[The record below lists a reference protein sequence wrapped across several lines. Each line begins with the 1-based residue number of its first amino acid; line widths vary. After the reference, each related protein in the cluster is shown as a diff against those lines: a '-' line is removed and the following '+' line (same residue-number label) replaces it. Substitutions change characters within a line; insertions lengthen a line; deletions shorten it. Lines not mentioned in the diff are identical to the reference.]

1 MEASSGDE
9 VAALSEDMYIGEK
22 SYNNSTWNPGE
33 GWKTKIFV
41 AAYNDFINPKR
52 LIGKPF
58 YLKDRTDL
66 TKKYRY
72 EYIFPVEMDITED
85 RRFAS
90 FAYVST
96 QGDYGFFRIK
106 KKDKGVSKVNVDF
119 STSQK
124 LDFSTPQKPDL
135 STPQKP
141 ILSTSQKFDISTPQK
156 PDFSTPQKLDYY
168 SSNKGGSKKN
178 RKKGFRKSFKKRM

>member
-1 MEASSGDE
+1 M
-9 VAALSEDMYIGEK
+9 AALSEDMYIGEK

-33 GWKTKIFV
+33 EWKTNIFV

-52 LIGKPF
+52 SKGKPF
-58 YLKDRTDL
+58 FLKDRTDP

-106 KKDKGVSKVNVDF
+106 KKDREVSTDNVDF
-119 STSQK
+119 STV
-124 LDFSTPQKPDL
+124 
-135 STPQKP
+135 
-141 ILSTSQKFDISTPQK
+141 
-156 PDFSTPQKLDYY
+156 QKLDYSLQNPHLSTPPKSILSPFQQPDLSSHQTLY
-168 SSNKGGSKKN
+168 HSNKGGSKKN
-178 RKKGFRKSFKKRM
+178 RKRGFRKSFRKRM